1 MARVLLDGEHLQ
13 LEELWQI
20 SKNKAQVVLDKKALH
35 RVNAAREVVEK
46 AVAEGKVIYGVTT
59 GFGKLSNVQISAEH
73 TSQLQLNLLRSHAC
87 GVGPGVSTEIVRAV
101 MALKLNNLLRGYSGV
116 RQELILHLQEILNRG
131 VHPFIPSK
139 GSVGA
144 SGDLA
149 PLAHMSLVLIGE
161 GIAEYQGRQ
170 LSGKEAL
177 EAAGLEPIT
186 LAAKEGLSLINGTQY
201 MTASL
206 SLAVYRAMNLVKTA
220 DIIASMTIDGMKGT
234 PVAFEPQVHEIR
246 NQEGQKRTARNIL
259 ALMAGS
265 EIRQSHLECKKVQ
278 DAYAIR
284 CIPQVHGASRD
295 AISYVCS
302 IVNRELN
309 AVTDNPLVFVEDD
322 KIISGGNF
330 HGAPVAM
337 AADFLAIAV
346 AELASIS
353 ERRIAMMMDST
364 YSELPDFLSPKPGLN
379 SGLMIAHV
387 TSAAL
392 VSQNKTLCHP
402 ASVDSI
408 PTSANKEDHVSMG
421 ANAVNKL
428 AEVLENTERVLAI
441 EAICAGQTIDLRAP
455 LQPGKGV
462 AIAHNLLRN
471 KIPFLDHDRI
481 LSEDLE
487 QAYRLVVDFVFP
499 EYIEK
504 KLNCNKF

>member
-1 MARVLLDGEHLQ
+1 MAQVCLDGENLR

-20 SKNKAQVVLDKKALH
+20 SKNQAQITLDEKALQ
-35 RVNAAREVVEK
+35 RVDAARQVVEK
-46 AVAEGKVIYGVTT
+46 AVAEEKIIYGVTT
-59 GFGKLSNVQISAEH
+59 GFGKLSNVHISGEH

-87 GVGPGVSTEIVRAV
+87 GVGPKVSTQISRAIMV
-101 MALKLNNLLRGYSGV
+101 LKLNNLLRGFSGV
-116 RQELILHLQEILNRG
+116 RRELIFHLQELLNRG
-131 VHPFIPSK
+131 VHPLIPSK

-161 GIAEYQGRQ
+161 GMAEYRGQQ
-170 LSGKEAL
+170 LKGDEAL
-177 EAAGLEPIT
+177 EAAGLKPMT
-186 LAAKEGLSLINGTQY
+186 LASKEGLSLINGTQY

-206 SLAVYRAMNLVKTA
+206 ALSVYRAANFVKTA

-234 PVAFEPQVHEIR
+234 PVAFEPQIHEIR
-246 NQEGQKRTARNIL
+246 NQEGQKRSAGNIL

-295 AISYVCS
+295 AISYVHS
-302 IVNRELN
+302 IVSRELN

-322 KIISGGNF
+322 EIISGGNF

-346 AELASIS
+346 AELAGIS

-392 VSQNKTLCHP
+392 TSQNKILCHP

-408 PTSANKEDHVSMG
+408 PTSANKEDYVSMG
-421 ANAVNKL
+421 ANAVNKIW
-428 AEVLENTERVLAI
+428 EVLENTERVLAI

-462 AIAHNLLRN
+462 AIAHGLLRH
-471 KIPFLDHDRI
+471 KIPFLDHDRN
-481 LSEDLE
+481 LSGDLE
-487 QAYRLVVDFVFP
+487 NAYHLVRDFAFP
-499 EYIEK
+499 ENVEK
-504 KLNCNKF
+504 RIKLR